1 MKPIGLVLGNW
12 SFAGLALHQS
22 GFALTPGL
30 TTGTA
35 GLAKRADRVAPI
47 RQVGNVSEWFDT
59 NSFAA
64 PGFAQYGNASN
75 GSIRGPGYTAVN
87 ISLYKTFPIKDLFS
101 IQFRAEA
108 FNVANH
114 PNFVNVDTG
123 LGDSSFGQITSAGD
137 PRILEFAL
145 KILF

>member
-1 MKPIGLVLGNW
+1 M
-12 SFAGLALHQS
+12 HQS

-35 GLAKRADRVAPI
+35 GLAKRSNLVAPI
-47 RQVGNVSEWFDT
+47 HQIGKLNEWFDT

-64 PGFAQYGNASN
+64 PNYGFFGNATN
-75 GSIRGPGYTAVN
+75 GSIRGPGYTSVN
-87 ISLYKTFPIKDLFS
+87 ISLYKTFPIVNRLDA
-101 IQFRAEA
+101 QFRAEA

-123 LGDSSFGQITSAGD
+123 LGDGSYGQVTSAGD
-137 PRILEFAL
+137 PRILEFAA